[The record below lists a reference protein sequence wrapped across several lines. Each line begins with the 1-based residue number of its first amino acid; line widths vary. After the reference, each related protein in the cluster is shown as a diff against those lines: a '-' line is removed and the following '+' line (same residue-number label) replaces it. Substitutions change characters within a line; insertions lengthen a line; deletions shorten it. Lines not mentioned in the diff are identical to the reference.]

1 MKPFASSRPV
11 RELEWALAIIDTGP
25 LFRVM
30 NRHGHVVD
38 KRLSEIITKGDQV
51 KVLSETLLD
60 FRLQDQSLPARH

>member
-1 MKPFASSRPV
+1 MCSEENWRAAAK
-11 RELEWALAIIDTGP
+11 INTGP

-38 KRLSEIITKGDQV
+38 KRLWEIITKGNQV

-60 FRLQDQSLPARH
+60 FRLQYQSLPARH